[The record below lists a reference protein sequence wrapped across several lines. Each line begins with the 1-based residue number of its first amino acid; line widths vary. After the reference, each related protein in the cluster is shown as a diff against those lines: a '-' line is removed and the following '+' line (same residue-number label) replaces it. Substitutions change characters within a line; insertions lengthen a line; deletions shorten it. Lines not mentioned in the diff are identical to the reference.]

1 MLPPFLPFPI
11 PASPDPVGTLT
22 LNSPSVDQLTV
33 AWAPPTTGGVPTSY
47 NVSINDSSSPVVI
60 PDNGSSLYT
69 HTFTGLT
76 SDTLYTVSVVA
87 INCAGTS
94 NVTSVYKR
102 TFKWQGG
109 IGSKNRQEAVEEK
122 QISISG
128 PTPTRIAVVLAG
140 TGVGGEEVPVAIRK
154 YFEDIAILLRNHPTV
169 LPTTMLGLTRIDKN
183 EAIVVRTTMA
193 SQQLG
198 ISPDAMLREIAY
210 SHSRCFG
217 KGERKFCFKVEG
229 GYQQANCLGVYLC
242 CLPATLKQEL
252 KTLLEVPAQLPAP
265 AQGPSDIE
273 DVAQNPLQPAPFEG
287 AGDAPRPAPEG
298 TGGTW
303 SSLEAAAM
311 HSLPSV
317 GLATSTPIRGPHGW
331 LGPPPPPT
339 PPVCGVLAGPRLAP
353 VEGAGDAPRPA
364 PEGTGAAVPREVPLA
379 VRGVPPANITPSN
392 IIPRGRRKLQPNS
405 YVEKRPYNKKKKMDD
420 RESHQEM
427 YTLHQQSSLLEQSS
441 MQQSVHEPLC
451 FVEHT
456 KYLLCD
462 KFVNIKERVH
472 IFSSFFLGK
481 LMESPKDR
489 KRSHWFVAIVC
500 FPEKFESD
508 NAPDKLEVDSE
519 DVALSTQDLLTANP
533 SPTRPCII
541 VLDSLGIKRAAVLKS
556 IQSYLTEE
564 WKVKRSTEKN
574 FSSMPQSY
582 PSTGVPRPAQAS
594 LFLPRHSQGIIRCDG
609 NDTYT
614 EIVSAPDVPYIVS
627 AP

>member
-1 MLPPFLPFPI
+1 MRALRREIRVAQRLL
-11 PASPDPVGTLT
+11 V
-22 LNSPSVDQLTV
+22 QLQRERDRQ
-33 AWAPPTTGGVPTSY
+33 AAQGEAADNGGVEAGEAA
-47 NVSINDSSSPVVI
+47 
-60 PDNGSSLYT
+60 DNG
-69 HTFTGLT
+69 G
-76 SDTLYTVSVVA
+76 V
-87 INCAGTS
+87 
-94 NVTSVYKR
+94 
-102 TFKWQGG
+102 
-109 IGSKNRQEAVEEK
+109 EAVA
-122 QISISG
+122 QG
-128 PTPTRIAVVLAG
+128 VGGGVLAG

-217 KGERKFCFKVEG
+217 KGERKFRFKVEG

-273 DVAQNPLQPAPFEG
+273 DVAQNPLQPAPPVQNQ
-287 AGDAPRPAPEG
+287 AP
-298 TGGTW
+298 
-303 SSLEAAAM
+303 
-311 HSLPSV
+311 
-317 GLATSTPIRGPHGW
+317 LAR
-331 LGPPPPPT
+331 PPT
-339 PPVCGVLAGPRLAP
+339 PPTVCGVLAGPRLAP
-353 VEGAGDAPRPA
+353 FEEAGDAPRPA

-456 KYLLCD
+456 KLLMYRPSGSKLHFEITGGDLNCLHPHEYLNDKIINFYLTYLLCD

-489 KRSHWFVAIVC
+489 KSNVHDGVKSWTCHVDIFSKEYIVMPVCLRSHWFVAIVC

-533 SPTRPCII
+533 SPTR
-541 VLDSLGIKRAAVLKS
+541 
-556 IQSYLTEE
+556 
-564 WKVKRSTEKN
+564 
-574 FSSMPQSY
+574 
-582 PSTGVPRPAQAS
+582 
-594 LFLPRHSQGIIRCDG
+594 
-609 NDTYT
+609 
-614 EIVSAPDVPYIVS
+614 
-627 AP
+627 